1 MIDIIKNV
9 DQMIRGGNVSAF
21 FSPVA
26 NENFLTEGSRFF
38 NEDPESAM
46 KSGNFKK
53 VCMKVFCSR
62 NITVS

>member
-1 MIDIIKNV
+1 MLDIITTV

-53 VCMKVFCSR
+53 VKIMFIK
-62 NITVS
+62 NIFSFAE

>member
-1 MIDIIKNV
+1 MIDIITSV

-38 NEDPESAM
+38 NEDPETAM
-46 KSGNFKK
+46 KSGNFKRVK
-53 VCMKVFCSR
+53 DR
-62 NITVS
+62 

>member
-1 MIDIIKNV
+1 MIDIITSV

-46 KSGNFKK
+46 KSGNFKRVK
-53 VCMKVFCSR
+53 EKHNCIIV
-62 NITVS
+62 